1 MAKTNYKEVLECIG
15 PNRNIVLELK
25 DVSSPLKAVKNS
37 YNIGAEILKIKK
49 SGWYER
55 EFSYNALDGSFR
67 YIVEYTQR
75 ADELDQYAQRKFTV
89 EMTGKQPLNKNETGW
104 IKIVINA
111 KLELNFSF
119 SGLSASPFFQSM
131 FKVWKKLFYDKKVR
145 ERYLKEC
152 YFLAMQ
158 LREKF
163 AEILR

>member
-25 DVSSPLKAVKNS
+25 DISSPLKAVKNS

>member
-111 KLELNFSF
+111 KLELNFDF

>member
-25 DVSSPLKAVKNS
+25 DVSAPLKAVKNS